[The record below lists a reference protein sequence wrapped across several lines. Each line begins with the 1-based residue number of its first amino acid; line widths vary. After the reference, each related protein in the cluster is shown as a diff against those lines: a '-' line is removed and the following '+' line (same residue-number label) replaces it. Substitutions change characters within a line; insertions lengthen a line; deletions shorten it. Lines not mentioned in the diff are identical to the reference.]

1 MILVVRTMRGRTIR
15 GSHLKPSNKR
25 RRSLFASALEA
36 GNLKKY
42 YSRNCARATA
52 IDFRT
57 VQASRVFPRDV
68 GEILRWA
75 GFRICAHAG
84 GRAHRHVSGWIV
96 LVAIALSLAA
106 QTSSRA
112 DSISPDAPL
121 GVREVVPGVFVH
133 FGVNALMT
141 AENQGATANVGFV
154 VGDDAVA
161 VIDTGGSLR
170 EGRRLLAAIRNVTM
184 KPIRYVINTH
194 AHPDHV
200 FGNAAFLG
208 AATTMFIGHHNLPRA
223 LALRGSYYLDGF
235 RRSMGSMLDGVELI
249 APQQVVE
256 TDMTLDL
263 GNRALKLRAWAA
275 AHSDSDLT
283 VLDETTGTL
292 FAGDLVFLEH
302 VPVIDGSLRGWLV
315 AIQALAGISAT
326 RVVAG
331 HGPTAEW
338 PAALADERRYLERM
352 AQDTRGMIKSG
363 TPIAQAAASAGMS
376 EKSQWDLFEE
386 YNARNATAAFAEL
399 EWE

>member
-1 MILVVRTMRGRTIR
+1 VQTSRIF
-15 GSHLKPSNKR
+15 R
-25 RRSLFASALEA
+25 RIVI
-36 GNLKKY
+36 
-42 YSRNCARATA
+42 A
-52 IDFRT
+52 I
-57 VQASRVFPRDV
+57 P
-68 GEILRWA
+68 RWA

-84 GRAHRHVSGWIV
+84 GRAHHHVSGWIV
-96 LVAIALSLAA
+96 LVAIVLSLATQA
-106 QTSSRA
+106 SSRA
-112 DSISPDAPL
+112 DSIPPEVPL
-121 GVREVVPGVFVH
+121 DVREVAPGVFVH

-170 EGRRLLAAIRNVTM
+170 EGRRLLATIRNVTM

-208 AATTMFIGHHNLPRA
+208 AAAIFIGHHNLPRA
-223 LALRGSYYLDGF
+223 LTLRGSYYLEGF
-235 RRSMGSMLDGVELI
+235 RRSMGSMLDGVELV
-249 APQQVVE
+249 APQRVVE
-256 TDMTLDL
+256 TDVTLDL
-263 GNRALKLRAWAA
+263 GNRALKLRAWAT

-302 VPVIDGSLRGWLV
+302 VPVIDGSLRGWLTALKV
-315 AIQALAGISAT
+315 LAGISAT
-326 RVVAG
+326 RVVPG
-331 HGPTAEW
+331 HGPMAEW
-338 PAALADERRYLERM
+338 PAALANERRYLERM
-352 AQDTRGMIKSG
+352 AQDVRGMIKSG
-363 TPIAQAAASAGMS
+363 TPIAQAAATAGMS
-376 EKSQWDLFEE
+376 EKSQWELFEE